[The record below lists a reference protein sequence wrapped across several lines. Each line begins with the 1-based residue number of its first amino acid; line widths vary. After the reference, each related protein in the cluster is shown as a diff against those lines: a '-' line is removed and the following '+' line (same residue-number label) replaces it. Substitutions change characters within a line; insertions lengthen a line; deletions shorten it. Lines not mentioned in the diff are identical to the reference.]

1 MYIKNCSQFYYPK
14 NSTVNEFELRNCT
27 SVKTVNHILMAKSK
41 VPITGRC
48 SISDEG
54 RSSSYTPI
62 YCRLLWSS
70 ARETNPGLARPGRD
84 MPSIQ
89 QYIKPK
95 SYPSH
100 ISIAKYSFQKMYR
113 QRQYVMIIPI
123 IKRLFVWGLLTKL
136 FTFHMSQFVR
146 REKRKRQTDR
156 QTGKRERGESM
167 LCVLT
172 NTTMLFLVT
181 PMQVL
186 SNDNAFVHCFVYCT
200 YFV

>member
-1 MYIKNCSQFYYPK
+1 M
-14 NSTVNEFELRNCT
+14 
-27 SVKTVNHILMAKSK
+27 K
-41 VPITGRC
+41 VGRHLIRPFIVVC
-48 SISDEG
+48 YG
-54 RSSSYTPI
+54 
-62 YCRLLWSS
+62 RLL
-70 ARETNPGLARPGRD
+70 ETNPGLARPGRD

-100 ISIAKYSFQKMYR
+100 ISTAKYSFQKMNR

-156 QTGKRERGESM
+156 QAKERGGESM
-167 LCVLT
+167 LRVLA

>member
-1 MYIKNCSQFYYPK
+1 M
-14 NSTVNEFELRNCT
+14 
-27 SVKTVNHILMAKSK
+27 K
-41 VPITGRC
+41 VGRHLIRPFIVC
-48 SISDEG
+48 YG
-54 RSSSYTPI
+54 
-62 YCRLLWSS
+62 RLL
-70 ARETNPGLARPGRD
+70 ETNPGLARPGRD

-100 ISIAKYSFQKMYR
+100 ISTAKYSFQKMYR

-156 QTGKRERGESM
+156 QTDKRERGESM
-167 LCVLT
+167 LRVLA
-172 NTTMLFLVT
+172 NTSYRTMLFLVT

-186 SNDNAFVHCFVYCT
+186 SNDNAFVHCFV
-200 YFV
+200 

>member
-27 SVKTVNHILMAKSK
+27 SVKIVNHILIAKSK
-41 VPITGRC
+41 MPITGRC

-54 RSSSYTPI
+54 RSSSYTPN
-62 YCRLLWSS
+62 YCRLLCLRQTQAWRVPGETCHRYNNSS
-70 ARETNPGLARPGRD
+70 NPNLTLHTSPLLNTVFRKCTDKGN
-84 MPSIQ
+84 
-89 QYIKPK
+89 
-95 SYPSH
+95 
-100 ISIAKYSFQKMYR
+100 
-113 QRQYVMIIPI
+113 MIIPI

-136 FTFHMSQFVR
+136 FTFHMFQFVM

-156 QTGKRERGESM
+156 QAKERGGESM
-167 LCVLT
+167 LRVLA

-181 PMQVL
+181 PIQVL

>member
-1 MYIKNCSQFYYPK
+1 M
-14 NSTVNEFELRNCT
+14 
-27 SVKTVNHILMAKSK
+27 K
-41 VPITGRC
+41 VGRHLIRPFIVVC
-48 SISDEG
+48 YG
-54 RSSSYTPI
+54 
-62 YCRLLWSS
+62 RLL
-70 ARETNPGLARPGRD
+70 ETNPGLARPGRD

-100 ISIAKYSFQKMYR
+100 ISTAKYSFQKMYR

-123 IKRLFVWGLLTKL
+123 IKRLFVWDLLTKL

-156 QTGKRERGESM
+156 QAKERGGESM
-167 LCVLT
+167 LRVLA

>member
-1 MYIKNCSQFYYPK
+1 M
-14 NSTVNEFELRNCT
+14 
-27 SVKTVNHILMAKSK
+27 K
-41 VPITGRC
+41 VGRHLIRPIIVVCYG
-48 SISDEG
+48 
-54 RSSSYTPI
+54 
-62 YCRLLWSS
+62 RLL
-70 ARETNPGLARPGRD
+70 ETNPGLARPGRD

-100 ISIAKYSFQKMYR
+100 ISTAKYSFQKMYR

-136 FTFHMSQFVR
+136 FTFHMSQFLW

-156 QTGKRERGESM
+156 QAKERGGESM
-167 LCVLT
+167 LRVLA
-172 NTTMLFLVT
+172 NTTMLILVT

>member
-1 MYIKNCSQFYYPK
+1 M
-14 NSTVNEFELRNCT
+14 L
-27 SVKTVNHILMAKSK
+27 
-41 VPITGRC
+41 
-48 SISDEG
+48 
-54 RSSSYTPI
+54 
-62 YCRLLWSS
+62 
-70 ARETNPGLARPGRD
+70 ETNPGLARPGRD

-100 ISIAKYSFQKMYR
+100 ISTAKYSFQKMYR

-156 QTGKRERGESM
+156 QAKERGRIDASRLGQYNNVIFGHTNASFIQWQCFCTLFCILYLFCLIMSIWTQWSM
-167 LCVLT
+167 VV
-172 NTTMLFLVT
+172 F
-181 PMQVL
+181 
-186 SNDNAFVHCFVYCT
+186 F
-200 YFV
+200 

>member
-1 MYIKNCSQFYYPK
+1 M
-14 NSTVNEFELRNCT
+14 V
-27 SVKTVNHILMAKSK
+27 
-41 VPITGRC
+41 GRHLIRPFIVVC
-48 SISDEG
+48 YG
-54 RSSSYTPI
+54 
-62 YCRLLWSS
+62 RLL
-70 ARETNPGLARPGRD
+70 ETNPGLARPGRD

-100 ISIAKYSFQKMYR
+100 ISTAKYSFQKMYR

-123 IKRLFVWGLLTKL
+123 IKRLFVWDLLTKL
-136 FTFHMSQFVR
+136 FTFHMFQFVR

-156 QTGKRERGESM
+156 QAKERGGESM
-167 LCVLT
+167 LRVLA
-172 NTTMLFLVT
+172 NTTMLILVT

>member
-1 MYIKNCSQFYYPK
+1 
-14 NSTVNEFELRNCT
+14 
-27 SVKTVNHILMAKSK
+27 
-41 VPITGRC
+41 
-48 SISDEG
+48 
-54 RSSSYTPI
+54 
-62 YCRLLWSS
+62 
-70 ARETNPGLARPGRD
+70 

-100 ISIAKYSFQKMYR
+100 TSTAKYSFQKMYR

-123 IKRLFVWGLLTKL
+123 IKILFVWGLLTKL
-136 FTFHMSQFVR
+136 FTFHMSQFLR

-156 QTGKRERGESM
+156 QAKERGGESM
-167 LCVLT
+167 LRVLA

-200 YFV
+200 YLFNHEYLNSMVHGRILLILWHKKARW

>member
-1 MYIKNCSQFYYPK
+1 M
-14 NSTVNEFELRNCT
+14 V
-27 SVKTVNHILMAKSK
+27 
-41 VPITGRC
+41 GRHLIRPFIVVC
-48 SISDEG
+48 YG
-54 RSSSYTPI
+54 
-62 YCRLLWSS
+62 RLL
-70 ARETNPGLARPGRD
+70 ETNPGLARPGRD

-100 ISIAKYSFQKMYR
+100 ISTAKYSFQKMYR

-123 IKRLFVWGLLTKL
+123 ITRLFVWGLLTKL
-136 FTFHMSQFVR
+136 FTFHMSQFLR

-156 QTGKRERGESM
+156 QAKERGGESM
-167 LCVLT
+167 LRVLA

-181 PMQVL
+181 PIQVL